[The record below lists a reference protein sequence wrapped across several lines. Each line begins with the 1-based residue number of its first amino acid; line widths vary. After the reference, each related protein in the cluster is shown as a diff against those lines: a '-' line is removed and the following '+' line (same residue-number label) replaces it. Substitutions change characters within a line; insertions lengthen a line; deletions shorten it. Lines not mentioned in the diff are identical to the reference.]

1 MLKLLRQVVL
11 GLLAATIWAAPVF
24 ATERTVVAIV
34 DHISGE
40 KITYREKGGAEQPL
54 RLLTQLHTGDFVYLP
69 DPNSVVHLLVG
80 ASQHQAISYRDSP
93 YQVPAFGTNTSFLRN
108 IVDGA
113 VRSARDSVERLWGKE
128 QERGTVAAIARG
140 ARTGKTGGDL
150 QAPIFAFTEQ
160 RVVAG
165 DRVFSIGWEGG
176 EPPYMVDIKREGSV
190 EPIAR
195 QEGLSTPEL
204 NSVAVRLSPGRH
216 KIVIRDRE
224 SRHMLQ
230 QPFEVVAAA
239 REPRPSNPA
248 AFTGLPPDLDTTL
261 AAVWLAAQDNGA
273 WALESLQRTS
283 ELARNG
289 YQPAVLLH
297 NQLLYGGEAVKL
309 SSDAP
314 MSESNTVVQP

>member
-1 MLKLLRQVVL
+1 MLRLLQQVVL
-11 GLLAATIWAAPVF
+11 GLLAATIWSAPAF
-24 ATERTVVAIV
+24 ATERVVVAIV

-40 KITYREKGGAEQPL
+40 NITYQEKGGAKQPL
-54 RLLTQLHTGDFVYLP
+54 RLLTQLHTGDVVYLP

-80 ASQHQAISYRDSP
+80 ASKHQPIVHRDSP
-93 YQVPAFGTNTSFLRN
+93 YEVLSFGAPPSFLRN
-108 IVDGA
+108 VVDGA
-113 VRSARDSVERLWGKE
+113 VRSAKDSIERLWGKE

-150 QAPIFAFTEQ
+150 QAPIFSFAEQ
-160 RVVAG
+160 RLVAG
-165 DRVFSIGWEGG
+165 DRAFSISWEGG

-204 NSVAVRLSPGRH
+204 NSAAVRLSPGRH
-216 KIVIRDRE
+216 KIVIRDRG

-230 QPFEVVAAA
+230 YEFEVVAAD

-248 AFTGLPPDLDTTL
+248 AFTGLPPDLGTTL

-283 ELARNG
+283 ELARSG

-297 NQLLYGGEAVKL
+297 NQLLYGGEVRL
-309 SSDAP
+309 SSAAA
-314 MSESNTVVQP
+314 MSESSAIVQP

>member
-24 ATERTVVAIV
+24 AAERVVVAIV
-34 DHISGE
+34 DRISGE
-40 KITYREKGGAEQPL
+40 NITYREKGGAEQPL
-54 RLLTQLHTGDFVYLP
+54 RLLTQLHMGDVVYLP

-80 ASQHQAISYRDSP
+80 ASEHQAISYRDSP
-93 YQVPAFGTNTSFLRN
+93 YQVPSFGAPPSFLRN
-108 IVDGA
+108 VVDGA
-113 VRSARDSVERLWGKE
+113 VRSAKDSIERLWGKE

-140 ARTGKTGGDL
+140 ARTGRTGGDL
-150 QAPIFAFTEQ
+150 QAPIFSFAEQ

-165 DRVFSIGWEGG
+165 DRAFSIGWEGG

-204 NSVAVRLSPGRH
+204 NSAAVRLSPGRH
-216 KIVIRDRE
+216 KIVIRDRG

-230 QPFEVVAAA
+230 QTFEVVAADK
-239 REPRPSNPA
+239 EPRPSNPA
-248 AFTGLPPDLDTTL
+248 AFAGLPSDLGTTL

-283 ELARNG
+283 ELARSG

-297 NQLLYGGEAVKL
+297 NQLLYGEAVKL
-309 SSDAP
+309 SSDAL
-314 MSESNTVVQP
+314 

>member
-1 MLKLLRQVVL
+1 V
-11 GLLAATIWAAPVF
+11 PSF
-24 ATERTVVAIV
+24 
-34 DHISGE
+34 
-40 KITYREKGGAEQPL
+40 
-54 RLLTQLHTGDFVYLP
+54 
-69 DPNSVVHLLVG
+69 G
-80 ASQHQAISYRDSP
+80 ASP
-93 YQVPAFGTNTSFLRN
+93 SFLRN
-108 IVDGA
+108 VVDGA
-113 VRSARDSVERLWGKE
+113 ARSAIDYVEHFWGTE
-128 QERGTVAAIARG
+128 QERKGTVAAIARG
-140 ARTGKTGGDL
+140 GKTGGDL
-150 QAPIFAFTEQ
+150 QALIFSSAKQ

-165 DRVFSIGWEGG
+165 DRAFSIGWEGG

-204 NSVAVRLSPGRH
+204 YSTAVRLSPGRH

-230 QPFEVVAAA
+230 QTFEVVAAG
-239 REPRPSNPA
+239 REPQPSNPS
-248 AFTGLPPDLDTTL
+248 AFADLPPDLGTTL
-261 AAVWLAAQDNGA
+261 AAAWLAAQDNGA

-283 ELARNG
+283 GLARSG

-314 MSESNTVVQP
+314 